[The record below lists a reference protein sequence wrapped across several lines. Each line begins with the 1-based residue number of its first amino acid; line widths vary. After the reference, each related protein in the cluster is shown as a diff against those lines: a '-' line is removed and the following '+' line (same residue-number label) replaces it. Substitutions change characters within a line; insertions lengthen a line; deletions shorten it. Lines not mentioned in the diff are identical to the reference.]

1 MTTNTLTTIFELII
15 FPLLSLLSIYL
26 IVFIDKKSKELQG
39 KIDSDLGDKYIAM
52 LTDTIISCV
61 IATKQTYVDS
71 LKAQG
76 KFDAEAQKVAFTMT
90 YTNILNILSDE
101 AVVYLQEVYGDLE
114 QYIRDK
120 IETEVHLSK

>member
-1 MTTNTLTTIFELII
+1 MTTNTLTIIFELII

-26 IVFIDKKSKELQG
+26 IAFIDKKSKELQG
-39 KIDSDLGDKYIAM
+39 KIDSDLGDKYIAI
-52 LTDTIISCV
+52 LADTITSCV

-76 KFDAEAQKVAFTMT
+76 KFDAEAQKVAFAMT

-101 AVVYLQEVYGDLE
+101 AVRYLQEAYGDLE